1 MDNEKGQSGFILSKI
16 KAHYLMAALLL
27 LVLIGAL
34 TAIFLLRR
42 DPAVA
47 TVNGE
52 KITKGEL
59 YVAMYTRVGEEALD
73 NLITRLLIVQEGRKL
88 GLSVA
93 EAEIDDEI
101 QQIIQESFA
110 GMEDQFQQ
118 ALDQYGVSMETVR
131 SDIRAN
137 LTARKIAEQQIN
149 ISDQQLEEYFN
160 ANQSEF
166 NISDEAEARHILV
179 DSLEEANEIIGLLDL
194 GSDFAELAKERS
206 KDPGSKDQGGN
217 LGFFKPGAMVP
228 EFDEAVFSMEIGQIS
243 EPVETMHGFHIIE
256 LLDKKSGRVVT
267 FAEVKETVRETMTE
281 QQVQGLTQEL
291 FTRLREEAE
300 IIYL

>member
-59 YVAMYTRVGEEALD
+59 YAAMYTRVGEEALD

-131 SDIRAN
+131 SDIRVN

-179 DSLEEANEIIGLLDL
+179 DSLEEANEIIGLLDQ

-206 KDPGSKDQGGN
+206 EDPGSKDQGGN

-281 QQVQGLTQEL
+281 RQVQGLTQEL

>member
-59 YVAMYTRVGEEALD
+59 YAAMYTRVGEEALD

-101 QQIIQESFA
+101 RQIIQESFA

-131 SDIRAN
+131 SDIRVN

-179 DSLEEANEIIGLLDL
+179 DSLEEANEIIGLLDQ

-267 FAEVKETVRETMTE
+267 FTEVKETVRETMIE
-281 QQVQGLTQEL
+281 RQVQGLTQEL